1 VLRWGQGLHP
11 FPRTITGNYSLV
23 VPAARVM
30 PTHHAAVE
38 LLADHERRRSPVAR
52 RRAGPLLD
60 TFTFS
65 DPSRT
70 LDLNP
75 TEVDRLRA
83 TTERVIAGK
92 ADVHELLRSRLVR

>member
-1 VLRWGQGLHP
+1 
-11 FPRTITGNYSLV
+11 
-23 VPAARVM
+23 M
-30 PTHHAAVE
+30 PTHYAAVE